1 MNISIIGTGYV
12 GLVSGV
18 GFAEMGHQVT
28 CVDIDEEKVEMIN
41 RGEPPIYE
49 KGLDVL
55 LKEMVS
61 EGRLKATTDTEE
73 AVKNTGITF
82 ICVGTPSKSDGD
94 MDLSAV
100 RSASE
105 DIAEA
110 MADKDGY
117 HVVCVKSTV
126 VPGTTEE
133 KVLPILEKSG
143 RKVGEDFGLGMNPE
157 FLREGVALDDFLHPD
172 RIVIGGYDKRSTDK
186 IVEAYEGFQHPKLT
200 TNIRTAEMIK
210 YVSNSLLATKIS
222 FANEISRLCEKVGV
236 DVYEV
241 MDGVG
246 MDHRIKRDFLNAGAG
261 FGGSCFPKD
270 VKALVE
276 LARYNDI
283 ESKILQSV
291 LEVNESQP
299 LHVVE
304 MLEMKLGGLEGKKV
318 ALLGLSFKAGTDDT
332 RETRALPMARE
343 MVRKGAVVV
352 GYDPMAMDEFAEEFP
367 EMKMANSVKEALDG
381 ADGCMIQND
390 WDEFKEL
397 ESEDLT
403 GMKRKLVV
411 DGRRILDPE
420 ELGEEIEYVGV
431 GLG

>member
-18 GFAEMGHQVT
+18 GFAEMGHEVT

-49 KGLDVL
+49 KGLDKL
-55 LKEMVS
+55 LKSQVS
-61 EGRLKATTDTEE
+61 EGKLTATTDTDG
-73 AVKNTGITF
+73 AVKNTDVTF

-105 DIAEA
+105 DIADA
-110 MADKDGY
+110 LTDKEGY

-143 RKVGEDFGLGMNPE
+143 KKVGEEFGLGMNPE

-172 RIVIGGYDKRSTDK
+172 RIVIGGYDKRSTDT
-186 IVEAYEGFQHPKLT
+186 IAEAYEDFEHPKLIT
-200 TNIRTAEMIK
+200 GIRTAEMIK

-283 ESKILQSV
+283 EPKILQSV

-299 LHVVE
+299 RHVVE
-304 MLEMKLGGLEGKKV
+304 MLEEKMGGLKGKRI
-318 ALLGLSFKAGTDDT
+318 ALLGLSFKAGTDDI
-332 RETRALPMARE
+332 RETRALPIARE
-343 MVRKGAVVV
+343 LVKKGAEVV
-352 GYDPMAMDEFAEEFP
+352 GYDPMAMDEFAEEFS
-367 EMKMANSVKEALDG
+367 EIELVDSISEALDG
-381 ADGCMIQND
+381 ADGCIIQND
-390 WDEFKEL
+390 WDEFKGL
-397 ESEDLT
+397 RSEDFSD
-403 GMKRKLVV
+403 MKKKLVV
-411 DGRRILDPE
+411 DGRRILDPAELE
-420 ELGEEIEYVGV
+420 EGIEYVGV

>member
-18 GFAEMGHQVT
+18 GFADMGHEVT
-28 CVDIDEEKVEMIN
+28 CVDIDEEKVNMIN
-41 RGEPPIYE
+41 QGEPPIYE
-49 KGLDVL
+49 KGLDEL
-55 LKEMVS
+55 LKDLVS
-61 EGRLKATTDTEE
+61 EGELKATTDTEE
-73 AVKNTGITF
+73 AVKNTDITF

-100 RSASE
+100 RSASK
-105 DIAEA
+105 DIAGA
-110 MADKDGY
+110 LAGKDGY

-126 VPGTTEE
+126 VPGTTEKE
-133 KVLPILEKSG
+133 VLPILEKSG
-143 RKVGEDFGLGMNPE
+143 RNVGEDFGLGMNPE

-186 IVEAYEGFQHPKLT
+186 IAEAYEDFYHPKFIT
-200 TNIRTAEMIK
+200 SIRTAEMIK

-276 LARYNDI
+276 LARYKDV
-283 ESKILQSV
+283 EPKILQSV

-304 MLEMKLGGLEGKKV
+304 MLEKKLGDLTGKKI
-318 ALLGLSFKAGTDDT
+318 AILGLSFKAGTDDT

-343 MVRKGAVVV
+343 LVRKGADVF
-352 GYDPMAMDEFAEEFP
+352 GYDPMAMDEFAEEFSDI
-367 EMKMANSVKEALDG
+367 ELVDSIEEALEG
-381 ADGCMIQND
+381 ADGCIIQND
-390 WDEFKEL
+390 WDEFK
-397 ESEDLT
+397 SMGSDDFK
-403 GMKRKLVV
+403 GMERKLVV

-420 ELGEEIEYVGV
+420 ELDEDIEYVGV